1 MKVFAKE
8 NFREIRIKKGFS
20 IVLLAEVVGMTKQ
33 AIGQIERRLNGVS
46 PEKSQEI
53 LKTLGVEF
61 DDVFELVDR
70 GE

>member
-8 NFREIRIKKGFS
+8 NFREIRIRKGFS
-20 IVLLAEVVGMTKQ
+20 IVLLAEIVGMTKQ

-53 LKTLGVEF
+53 LKALGVEF
-61 DDVFELVDR
+61 DEVFELVDR

>member
-8 NFREIRIKKGFS
+8 NFKEMRIKKGFS
-20 IVLLAEVVGMTKQ
+20 IVSLAEIVGMTKQ
-33 AIGQIERRLNGVS
+33 AIGQIERRSNGVS

-53 LKTLGVEF
+53 LKVLELDF
-61 DDVFELVDR
+61 DDIFELVDR

>member
-1 MKVFAKE
+1 MKVLAKE
-8 NFREIRIKKGFS
+8 SFREIRIKKGFS

-61 DDVFELVDR
+61 DEVFELVDR